1 MVLAGGGGLNVLRTA
16 GQLGL
21 LHLGQ
26 GRTVMTGLVTWRPGA
41 KVSCL
46 AGEASYIL
54 LVTFQYTDS
63 LVRHGQLQG
72 GHGGETVP
80 GPAIVGPQGGGQ
92 SPWQYFVPVTQREQE
107 KSGVSQEKEGGR
119 LRGQC

>member
-80 GPAIVGPQGGGQ
+80 GPAIVGPQGGA
-92 SPWQYFVPVTQREQE
+92 VTLAVLGPRHTVTAGEVR
-107 KSGVSQEKEGGR
+107 SLTGGEESAD
-119 LRGQC
+119 